1 MSSALH
7 HHHGDAPFPR
17 GALWFVAGAIGFTLV
32 AATAVRLG
40 FAPIAASPVAVRS
53 AAHLVPT
60 SSRTLSFADAAG
72 GGLVI
77 TDVATGTV
85 AKDIKPGEPSGFI
98 RGLLRG
104 LSRERRMKGVGKEV
118 PYRLESW
125 PNGQL
130 SLTDTGTGRSIE
142 LSAFG
147 PDNRAFMVGLLK

>member
-1 MSSALH
+1 MSALH

-17 GALWFVAGAIGFTLV
+17 GALWFVAGAIGFTLI
-32 AATAVRLG
+32 AASAVRLG
-40 FAPIAASPVAVRS
+40 YAPVAASPVAVRT
-53 AAHLVPT
+53 AAHLAPT
-60 SSRTLSFADAAG
+60 TTRTLSFADAAG
-72 GGLVI
+72 GGLTI
-77 TDVATGTV
+77 TDVTAGKV
-85 AKDIKPGEPSGFI
+85 ARDIKPGEPSGFV

-104 LSRERRMKGVGKEV
+104 LSRERRMKNVSKDV

-130 SLTDTGTGRSIE
+130 SLTDLGTGRSIE